1 MKALRLLPLAATAAA
16 LALTGCE
23 AKFGN
28 DVQPRGNGSAENKA
42 EEGEVSI
49 NAPGVQMKINIP
61 EGLRHEASIHDDSGL
76 VYPGSTMSGMHI
88 EGGRERPGEQGKSE
102 GEVELRFAST
112 DGPDVVARWYQDPAR
127 ARNFTIASATREGPA
142 YVFAGTRTDGD
153 GRFRVRLMPRQG
165 GGTDGRVLLADRD

>member
-1 MKALRLLPLAATAAA
+1 MKALRLLPLAACAAA
-16 LALTGCE
+16 LALTACE
-23 AKFGN
+23 ARFGN

-88 EGGRERPGEQGKSE
+88 EGSRANERGKSD

-112 DGPDVVARWYQDPAR
+112 DGPDAVAHWYQDPAR
-127 ARNFTIASATREGPA
+127 ARDFTIASAAREGPA
-142 YVFAGTRTDGD
+142 YVFAGTRNDGR
-153 GRFRVRLMPRQG
+153 GRFRIHLAPREG
-165 GGTDGRVLLADRD
+165 GGTDGRVLLADSD